1 MTMLHFATPHE
12 AEDAFYLAFT
22 RANITAMM
30 QVWLDAQHIECIH
43 PAGPRLSGPEAIR
56 QAWQQIF
63 AQGERLQFQV
73 QRQQCTQTASL
84 AIHSVSEHITQ
95 TDQPG
100 ATALV
105 LATNIYELTADG
117 WRMILHHAS
126 PAQALAH
133 ETTSIIH

>member
-12 AEDAFYLAFT
+12 AEDAFYLAFS
-22 RANITAMM
+22 RANEANMM

-43 PAGPRLSGPEAIR
+43 PAGPRLIGPDAIR
-56 QAWQQIF
+56 QSWQHIF
-63 AQGERLQFQV
+63 AQGEQLQFQI
-73 QRQQCTQTASL
+73 QRQHCTQTANL

-95 TDQPG
+95 IKQPG
-100 ATALV
+100 NLALV

-126 PAQALAH
+126 PAQAIPQ
-133 ETTSIIH
+133 ESSPSIH